1 MFADVGITADK
12 SIGGNAQTADTGW
25 RDLLRK
31 KNLQN
36 TGEHLFQRIICEG
49 LKNNLFILSQ
59 IGEDTVCKNIAGLS
73 SAGSAPY
80 IGKRGG

>member
-1 MFADVGITADK
+1 MK
-12 SIGGNAQTADTGW
+12 GW

-49 LKNNLFILSQ
+49 HKNNLFILADS
-59 IGEDTVCKNIAGLS
+59 EDTVCKNIAGLS

-80 IGKRGG
+80 MGKRGR